1 MKRAVVLI
9 CSLSL
14 FGCPGFGTKTMDNF
28 GPDGD
33 VTFENSVKALLA
45 ERCVSCHS
53 DPPVAGAPNALVT
66 YDQAYAARIRI
77 VERSVRELTMPPG
90 APLSAEEQATLL
102 KWVETGAERG
112 DVPSADAGLDG
123 DAGIADAGEVAP
135 LTWANG
141 VTQLMEARCSFAGC
155 HGGNIPSAQLDLTT
169 YEGYLAGGVSGDITG
184 GGDPA
189 ESILIDHFRGRRGR
203 RVMPLG
209 GQALNEAQIRAF
221 ENWIEDGSP
230 Q

>member
-1 MKRAVVLI
+1 M
-9 CSLSL
+9 
-14 FGCPGFGTKTMDNF
+14 
-28 GPDGD
+28 
-33 VTFENSVKALLA
+33 
-45 ERCVSCHS
+45 
-53 DPPVAGAPNALVT
+53 
-66 YDQAYAARIRI
+66 
-77 VERSVRELTMPPG
+77 
-90 APLSAEEQATLL
+90 
-102 KWVETGAERG
+102 
-112 DVPSADAGLDG
+112 PSADAGLDG

-135 LTWANG
+135 RRWANG

-189 ESILIDHFRGRRGR
+189 DSILIDHFRGRRDR

-221 ENWIEDGSP
+221 ENWIEDGSLMSHRNHP
-230 Q
+230 FGAG